1 MIYPVE
7 AGLSRAGSERPN
19 MQAWLERMKSRP
31 AYQRAEAKG
40 GAAIPPAKSGA

>member
-1 MIYPVE
+1 
-7 AGLSRAGSERPN
+7 

-40 GAAIPPAKSGA
+40 GAAVPPGK